1 MIKIRWPTEVNKISY
16 STILNNLS
24 RLFAIAGLLIS
35 FQPDSYAQTTS
46 PDCVTGCVQITVT
59 RISGYI
65 KVLTPSITEPISVT
79 PPAPTP
85 VPQPTPTP
93 VPVPEPIPTPVP
105 TPAPQTLVVPVFT
118 PQSGAVA
125 YGSTITLAASAL
137 PDGAVL
143 EYSSDNGSTWV
154 QGNQFVIS
162 SRIDLIG
169 RVRLGDQTATSD
181 KITFTPYFQR
191 MLVIG
196 NSIMN
201 HGPAPDFG
209 WFNNNGMAASAPE
222 KDFVHLL
229 TGQLQTLY
237 AGVAVKLQSSG
248 SLERQYGM
256 SNYSIDE
263 FNEPVQQFK
272 PDLILVRMGENVD
285 DSQVQARNFET
296 SFREFL
302 ERLVLLSGSQ
312 PIKIVC
318 TTSVW
323 SNPQADAVIR
333 KITNEKGY
341 TLVDLSSMVGQG
353 QYFAS
358 QYANGAV
365 AAHPNDAGMQRIDE
379 LIWEK
384 LR

>member
-1 MIKIRWPTEVNKISY
+1 M
-16 STILNNLS
+16 
-24 RLFAIAGLLIS
+24 
-35 FQPDSYAQTTS
+35 
-46 PDCVTGCVQITVT
+46 
-59 RISGYI
+59 
-65 KVLTPSITEPISVT
+65 TEPVGGSPAAPSV
-79 PPAPTP
+79 PE
-85 VPQPTPTP
+85 PTPTP
-93 VPVPEPIPTPVP
+93 QSL
-105 TPAPQTLVVPVFT
+105 AAPVFT

-125 YGSTITLAASAL
+125 FGSTITLSASAL
-137 PDGAVL
+137 PDGAVV
-143 EYSSDNGSTWV
+143 EYSTDNGTTWV
-154 QGNQFVIS
+154 AGNQIIVNNK
-162 SRIDLIG
+162 IDLIG
-169 RVRLGDQTATSD
+169 RVRLGDKTTATGKVSF
-181 KITFTPYFQR
+181 IPYFQR

-201 HGPAPDFG
+201 HGPAPDLG

-296 SFREFL
+296 SFRAFL

-312 PIKIVC
+312 PVKIVC

-333 KITNEKGY
+333 KVANEKGY

-384 LR
+384 LK